1 MADLTKKLPFKPTA
15 LRNAR
20 PKPTP
25 SSSTEDDA
33 LQASAAAGYGRSD
46 DGDDKQDTLAM
57 FRRAKEM
64 APIIEADR
72 ERRMRRQQQ
81 KQQQG
86 QEAERRR
93 VSAGS
98 KHSLVA
104 EGDDV
109 AGAGAGAEAAKTT
122 TTPTPTATQ
131 TSSSMPEDVIMATQE
146 EDNRYACRRLMRETL
161 VQTAGTDFMHREL
174 VTPPPSKRSRRDTS
188 GSSTRHKD
196 VDLNSNNNT
205 ESAPDSPT
213 MRAMRSL
220 APDRSITPALYN
232 TSLYGSGGIA
242 SASTMYKTRSQTREG
257 VAPPGS
263 QVIQLDS
270 DSEPETTTPAAAA
283 AAAAAPV
290 EIIDQAL
297 TLDLDLNADAP
308 EDDDEFAEYVRKA
321 QEERDKLLLQK
332 EQEAIAAGTTTPTPT
347 PASQPPPTGLSS
359 PAPAS
364 QTAAAA
370 AAASAA
376 TQSIALIITSDIPD
390 SHMCLVKFRFDRPL
404 RVVRDSW
411 TALQHKHGVPLRGLL
426 DRDDDVILTWRR
438 KKVYMTSTLLSLGI
452 RPSDD
457 GSGAALVDGYSRD
470 GFNESRTRV
479 HMQAWTPALF
489 AQMER
494 DEEEAARR
502 RRSHDDDDDNA
513 AAAGSTQGTAAG
525 EGENA
530 TAAAE
535 DEEEE
540 EVQLRIIL
548 KSRDKDPVKLRVR
561 PETTTETLVAAF
573 CAQRAVPDGA
583 DVGLWFD
590 GMRLASGATMEDA
603 DIDDMDTIEV
613 HVR

>member
-81 KQQQG
+81 KQQQE

-146 EDNRYACRRLMRETL
+146 EDN
-161 VQTAGTDFMHREL
+161 REL

-232 TSLYGSGGIA
+232 TSLYSSGGIA
-242 SASTMYKTRSQTREG
+242 SASTIYKTRSQTREG
-257 VAPPGS
+257 VAPPLPPGS

-270 DSEPETTTPAAAA
+270 DSEPETTTPAAAAAA

-332 EQEAIAAGTTTPTPT
+332 EQEAIAAGTITPTPT

-535 DEEEE
+535 EEGEEE